1 MSGGVD
7 SSVAAALLVEQG
19 YDVIGITMRLWTEA
33 RPEDYTGRSQCCAI
47 EDIGDA
53 RRVAQRLG
61 IPHYTLNLEQPFRK
75 FVVDQFIDEYANG
88 RTPNPCLNCNTFIKF
103 DAFLE
108 RAKALGAD
116 WIATGHY
123 ARTETG
129 ADGHPQLLRGV
140 DRDKDQSYFLY
151 TLKPEALAMTRFP
164 VGGLQK
170 AEVRAAA
177 ERHHLAVADKP
188 ESADICFVPGG
199 DYRAVVATQVAD
211 RPGLMLDTEGREV
224 GRHQGIQ
231 HFTIGQRKGLQI
243 GGGGE
248 RRFVTAIDAATNVV
262 TVGQLRRP
270 AGRTDRAIGCAL
282 AVGAGGSVRGAAA
295 IPLSAT
301 AEPPGRQPAPAR
313 RARASRRAG
322 ASGRFLR
329 RQPSARRRH
338 RGIDSV
344 GYAHSMLLSTI
355 TDIRDIVIIV
365 AGLLSVIALFVMI
378 LATIIIGFLSF
389 RLLRAARKTFQ
400 EGVPP
405 LLENAQET
413 VKTVKGTAEYLGDSA
428 AEPVIRAYATASRIQ
443 RMFDVLSGNFRQK
456 GS

>member
-61 IPHYTLNLEQPFRK
+61 VPHYTLNLERPFRK

-123 ARTETG
+123 ART
-129 ADGHPQLLRGV
+129 ARDDGHTHLLRGV

-151 TLKPEALAMTRFP
+151 TLTREALAMTLFP

-170 AEVRAAA
+170 AEVRAVA
-177 ERHHLAVADKP
+177 ERHQLAVADKP

-199 DYRAVVATQVAD
+199 DYRAVVATKVAD

-224 GRHQGIQ
+224 GRHRGIQ
-231 HFTIGQRKGLQI
+231 HFTIGQRKGLQT

-248 RRFVTAIDAATNVV
+248 RRFVTSIDAESNVV
-262 TVGQLRRP
+262 TVGSADDLLVKRIELSDVRWLTEPTDRFQVQLRYRSAP
-270 AGRTDRAIGCAL
+270 LAASLSGGAL
-282 AVGAGGSVRGAAA
+282 W
-295 IPLSAT
+295 L
-301 AEPPGRQPAPAR
+301 EEPAR
-313 RARASRRAG
+313 AVAPGQAAVFYDGDRVLG
-322 ASGRFLR
+322 G
-329 RQPSARRRH
+329 
-338 RGIDSV
+338 GTV
-344 GYAHSMLLSTI
+344 EST
-355 TDIRDIVIIV
+355 
-365 AGLLSVIALFVMI
+365 G
-378 LATIIIGFLSF
+378 
-389 RLLRAARKTFQ
+389 
-400 EGVPP
+400 
-405 LLENAQET
+405 
-413 VKTVKGTAEYLGDSA
+413 
-428 AEPVIRAYATASRIQ
+428 
-443 RMFDVLSGNFRQK
+443 
-456 GS
+456 

>member
-61 IPHYTLNLEQPFRK
+61 IPHYTLNLERPFRK

-108 RAKALGAD
+108 RARALGAD

-123 ARTETG
+123 ARTSRDD
-129 ADGHPQLLRGV
+129 DGRPRLLRGL

-151 TLKPEALAMTRFP
+151 TLTPEALAMTLFP

-170 AEVRAAA
+170 SEVRAVA
-177 ERHHLAVADKP
+177 ERHGLAVADKP

-199 DYRAVVATQVAD
+199 DYRAVVGTRVAD
-211 RPGLMLDTEGREV
+211 RPGLMLDTEGEEV

-231 HFTIGQRKGLQI
+231 HFTIGQRKGLQT

-248 RRFVTAIDAATNVV
+248 RRFVTAIDADTNVV
-262 TVGQLRRP
+262 TVGSADELLVDRIELSEVRWLAAPTDRFKVQLRYRSTPLP
-270 AGRTDRAIGCAL
+270 ARLDGRVLTLDE
-282 AVGAGGSVRGAAA
+282 
-295 IPLSAT
+295 PAT
-301 AEPPGRQPAPAR
+301 AVA
-313 RARASRRAG
+313 AG
-322 ASGRFLR
+322 
-329 RQPSARRRH
+329 Q
-338 RGIDSV
+338 
-344 GYAHSMLLSTI
+344 
-355 TDIRDIVIIV
+355 
-365 AGLLSVIALFVMI
+365 
-378 LATIIIGFLSF
+378 
-389 RLLRAARKTFQ
+389 AAVFCDGDRVL
-400 EGVPP
+400 GGG
-405 LLENAQET
+405 T
-413 VKTVKGTAEYLGDSA
+413 VES
-428 AEPVIRAYATASRIQ
+428 TASVTISSCR
-443 RMFDVLSGNFRQK
+443 
-456 GS
+456 

>member
-61 IPHYTLNLEQPFRK
+61 IPHYTLNLERPFRR
-75 FVVDQFIDEYANG
+75 FVVDQFIDEYAHG

-108 RAKALGAD
+108 RARALGAD

-123 ARTETG
+123 ARTATG
-129 ADGHPQLLRGV
+129 PDGRPQLLRGV

-151 TLKPEALAMTRFP
+151 TLRPKALAMTRFP
-164 VGGLQK
+164 VGDLQK
-170 AEVRAAA
+170 SEVRAAA
-177 ERHHLAVADKP
+177 ERHRLAVADKP

-199 DYRAVVATQVAD
+199 DYRAVVSTKVAD

-224 GRHQGIQ
+224 GRHQGVQ

-248 RRFVTAIDAATNVV
+248 RRFVTGIDAETNVV
-262 TVGQLRRP
+262 TIGSADDLLVERIELSDVRWLARPVDRLLVQLRYRSAPISARLNGSQLLLDEP
-270 AGRTDRAIGCAL
+270 AQ
-282 AVGAGGSVRGAAA
+282 AV
-295 IPLSAT
+295 
-301 AEPPGRQPAPAR
+301 
-313 RARASRRAG
+313 
-322 ASGRFLR
+322 ASGQAAVFYDGDLVL
-329 RQPSARRRH
+329 
-338 RGIDSV
+338 GGGTV
-344 GYAHSMLLSTI
+344 EST
-355 TDIRDIVIIV
+355 
-365 AGLLSVIALFVMI
+365 A
-378 LATIIIGFLSF
+378 
-389 RLLRAARKTFQ
+389 
-400 EGVPP
+400 
-405 LLENAQET
+405 
-413 VKTVKGTAEYLGDSA
+413 
-428 AEPVIRAYATASRIQ
+428 
-443 RMFDVLSGNFRQK
+443 
-456 GS
+456 

>member
-61 IPHYTLNLEQPFRK
+61 IPHYTLNLERPFRN

-88 RTPNPCLNCNTFIKF
+88 RTPNPCLNCNTYIKF

-123 ARTETG
+123 ARTATG
-129 ADGHPQLLRGV
+129 SDGRPQLLRGL

-151 TLKPEALAMTRFP
+151 TLTPEALVMTRFP

-170 AEVRAAA
+170 AEVRAVA
-177 ERHHLAVADKP
+177 ERHGLAVADKP

-199 DYRAVVATQVAD
+199 DYRAVVGTKVAD

-224 GRHQGIQ
+224 GRHRGIQ
-231 HFTIGQRKGLQI
+231 HFTIGQRKGLQT

-248 RRFVTAIDAATNVV
+248 RRFVTAIDAESNVV
-262 TVGQLRRP
+262 TVGSANDLLVERIELSDVRWLTEPSDRFQVQLRYRSTPLP
-270 AGRTDRAIGCAL
+270 ARL
-282 AVGAGGSVRGAAA
+282 NGSVLSLDEPAAA
-295 IPLSAT
+295 VAPGQAAVFYDGDRVLGGGTVEST
-301 AEPPGRQPAPAR
+301 A
-313 RARASRRAG
+313 
-322 ASGRFLR
+322 
-329 RQPSARRRH
+329 
-338 RGIDSV
+338 
-344 GYAHSMLLSTI
+344 
-355 TDIRDIVIIV
+355 
-365 AGLLSVIALFVMI
+365 
-378 LATIIIGFLSF
+378 
-389 RLLRAARKTFQ
+389 
-400 EGVPP
+400 
-405 LLENAQET
+405 
-413 VKTVKGTAEYLGDSA
+413 
-428 AEPVIRAYATASRIQ
+428 
-443 RMFDVLSGNFRQK
+443 
-456 GS
+456 

>member
-123 ARTETG
+123 ARTESDAAG
-129 ADGHPQLLRGV
+129 RANLLRGV

-151 TLKPEALAMTRFP
+151 TLTPEALAMTRFP

-170 AEVRAAA
+170 SEVRAVA
-177 ERHHLAVADKP
+177 ERHNLAVADKP

-199 DYRAVVATQVAD
+199 DYRAVVATRFAD

-224 GRHQGIQ
+224 GRHQGVQ
-231 HFTIGQRKGLQI
+231 HFTIGQRKGLEI

-248 RRFVTAIDAATNVV
+248 RRFVTAIDAAANVV
-262 TVGQLRRP
+262 TVGGADDLLVERIALSDVRWLSEPVDRFQVQLRYRSAP
-270 AGRTDRAIGCAL
+270 VDA
-282 AVGAGGSVRGAAA
+282 S
-295 IPLSAT
+295 LSGDVL
-301 AEPPGRQPAPAR
+301 ELDQ
-313 RARASRRAG
+313 RARAVAPG
-322 ASGRFLR
+322 QAAVFY
-329 RQPSARRRH
+329 
-338 RGIDSV
+338 DSDRV
-344 GYAHSMLLSTI
+344 LGGGTVEST
-355 TDIRDIVIIV
+355 
-365 AGLLSVIALFVMI
+365 A
-378 LATIIIGFLSF
+378 
-389 RLLRAARKTFQ
+389 
-400 EGVPP
+400 
-405 LLENAQET
+405 
-413 VKTVKGTAEYLGDSA
+413 
-428 AEPVIRAYATASRIQ
+428 
-443 RMFDVLSGNFRQK
+443 
-456 GS
+456 

>member
-75 FVVDQFIDEYANG
+75 FVVDQFIDEYAKG

-123 ARTETG
+123 ARTESDAAG
-129 ADGHPQLLRGV
+129 RANLLRGV

-151 TLKPEALAMTRFP
+151 TLTPEALAMTRFP

-170 AEVRAAA
+170 SEVRAVA
-177 ERHHLAVADKP
+177 ERHNLAVADKP

-211 RPGLMLDTEGREV
+211 RPGLMLDTEGRKV
-224 GRHQGIQ
+224 GRHQGVQ
-231 HFTIGQRKGLQI
+231 HFTIGQRKGLEI

-248 RRFVTAIDAATNVV
+248 RRFVTAIDAAANVV
-262 TVGQLRRP
+262 MVGGTDDLLVERIALSNVRWLSEPVDRLQVQLRYR
-270 AGRTDRAIGCAL
+270 
-282 AVGAGGSVRGAAA
+282 
-295 IPLSAT
+295 SAT
-301 AEPPGRQPAPAR
+301 VNASLSGALLELDQPA
-313 RARASRRAG
+313 RAVAPGQAAVFYDGDRVLG
-322 ASGRFLR
+322 G
-329 RQPSARRRH
+329 
-338 RGIDSV
+338 GTV
-344 GYAHSMLLSTI
+344 EST
-355 TDIRDIVIIV
+355 
-365 AGLLSVIALFVMI
+365 A
-378 LATIIIGFLSF
+378 
-389 RLLRAARKTFQ
+389 
-400 EGVPP
+400 
-405 LLENAQET
+405 
-413 VKTVKGTAEYLGDSA
+413 
-428 AEPVIRAYATASRIQ
+428 
-443 RMFDVLSGNFRQK
+443 
-456 GS
+456 

>member
-75 FVVDQFIDEYANG
+75 FVVDHFIDEYANG

-123 ARTETG
+123 ARTEIG
-129 ADGHPQLLRGV
+129 ADGRPRLLRGV
-140 DRDKDQSYFLY
+140 DREKDQSYFLY
-151 TLKPEALAMTRFP
+151 TLTPQALAMTRFP

-170 AEVRAAA
+170 SEVRAVA
-177 ERHHLAVADKP
+177 ERHSLAVADKP

-224 GRHQGIQ
+224 GRHQGVQ
-231 HFTIGQRKGLQI
+231 HFTIGQRKGLEI

-248 RRFVTAIDAATNVV
+248 RRFVTGIKAATNVV
-262 TVGQLRRP
+262 TVGGADDLLVERIALSDVRWLSEPVDRFQVQLRYRSAP
-270 AGRTDRAIGCAL
+270 
-282 AVGAGGSVRGAAA
+282 VGASLSGALLAFD
-295 IPLSAT
+295 
-301 AEPPGRQPAPAR
+301 QPA
-313 RARASRRAG
+313 RAVAPGQAAVFYDGDRVLG
-322 ASGRFLR
+322 G
-329 RQPSARRRH
+329 
-338 RGIDSV
+338 GTV
-344 GYAHSMLLSTI
+344 EST
-355 TDIRDIVIIV
+355 
-365 AGLLSVIALFVMI
+365 A
-378 LATIIIGFLSF
+378 
-389 RLLRAARKTFQ
+389 
-400 EGVPP
+400 
-405 LLENAQET
+405 
-413 VKTVKGTAEYLGDSA
+413 
-428 AEPVIRAYATASRIQ
+428 
-443 RMFDVLSGNFRQK
+443 
-456 GS
+456 